1 MPNKMNQLLRN
12 SETLKFQIGV
22 SGSYWDKKPA
32 YSVSVDG
39 VEQVSYIIAADT
51 GVVEYA
57 EFTLALA
64 EDSPHLLEIKLL
76 NKTDDDVVQS
86 QDQTEIIKDMLLNI
100 ESISIDD
107 IELGQLKWD
116 ESEFVAEDPD
126 RPTLKNCV
134 NLGWNGSYRL
144 KFSSPFYLWL
154 LEKL

>member
-1 MPNKMNQLLRN
+1 MNQLLRN
-12 SETLKFQIGV
+12 SETLKFRIGV

-39 VEQVSYIIAADT
+39 VEQACAVIAADT

-57 EFTLALA
+57 EFTLAVA

-86 QDQTEIIKDMLLNI
+86 PDKTEIVKDMLLNL

-107 IELGQLKWD
+107 IELGQIKWD
-116 ESEFVAEDPD
+116 ESEFVAEDPV
-126 RPTLKNCV
+126 RPTLKNCL
-134 NLGWNGSYRL
+134 NLGWNGSYQL
-144 KFSSPFYLWL
+144 KFDSPFYLWL
-154 LEKL
+154 LEKM

>member
-1 MPNKMNQLLRN
+1 MNQLLRN
-12 SETLKFQIGV
+12 SETLKFRIGV

-39 VEQVSYIIAADT
+39 VEQISAVIAADT

-57 EFTLALA
+57 EFTLAVM

-86 QDQTEIIKDMLLNI
+86 QDQTEIVKDMLLNI

-107 IELGQLKWD
+107 IELGQIKWD
-116 ESEFVAEDPD
+116 ESEFVATDPA
-126 RPTLKNCV
+126 RPTLKACL

-154 LEKL
+154 LEKM

>member
-1 MPNKMNQLLRN
+1 MNQLLRN
-12 SETLKFQIGV
+12 SETLKFRIGV

-39 VEQVSYIIAADT
+39 VEQACAVIAADT

-57 EFTLALA
+57 EFTLAVM

-86 QDQTEIIKDMLLNI
+86 PDKTEIVKDMLLNI

-107 IELGQLKWD
+107 IELGQIKWD
-116 ESEFVAEDPD
+116 QSEFVAEDPV

-134 NLGWNGSYRL
+134 NLGWNGSYQL
-144 KFSSPFYLWL
+144 KFDSPFYLWL

>member
-1 MPNKMNQLLRN
+1 MNQLLPN
-12 SETLKFQIGV
+12 TETLKFQIGV

-86 QDQTEIIKDMLLNI
+86 QDQTEIVKDMLLNI

-107 IELGQLKWD
+107 IELGQIKWD
-116 ESEFVAEDPD
+116 QSEFVAEDPD

-134 NLGWNGSYRL
+134 NLGWNGSYQL

-154 LEKL
+154 LEKM

>member
-1 MPNKMNQLLRN
+1 MNQLLRN
-12 SETLKFQIGV
+12 TETLKFRIGV
-22 SGSYWDKKPA
+22 SGSYWNKKPA
-32 YSVSVDG
+32 YSVTVDG
-39 VEQVSYIIAADT
+39 VEQACAVIAADT

-57 EFTLALA
+57 EFTLAVL

-100 ESISIDD
+100 ESIAIDD
-107 IELGQLKWD
+107 IELGQIKWD
-116 ESEFVAEDPD
+116 QSEFVAEDPD
-126 RPTLKNCV
+126 RPTLKSCL

-154 LEKL
+154 LEKM

>member
-1 MPNKMNQLLRN
+1 MNQLLRN
-12 SETLKFQIGV
+12 SETLKFRIGV

-39 VEQVSYIIAADT
+39 VEQACAVIAADT

-57 EFTLALA
+57 EFTLAVA

-76 NKTDDDVVQS
+76 NKTDDDVVES
-86 QDQTEIIKDMLLNI
+86 QDKTEIVKDMLLNI

-107 IELGQLKWD
+107 IELDQIKWD
-116 ESEFVAEDPD
+116 QSEFVAEDPA

-134 NLGWNGSYRL
+134 NLGWNGSYQL

-154 LEKL
+154 LEKM

>member
-1 MPNKMNQLLRN
+1 MNQLLRN
-12 SETLKFQIGV
+12 SETLIFRIGV
-22 SGSYWDKKPA
+22 SGSYWNKKPA

-39 VEQVSYIIAADT
+39 VEQACAVIAADT

-57 EFTLALA
+57 EFTLAVA

-86 QDQTEIIKDMLLNI
+86 QDKTEIVKDMLLNI

-107 IELGQLKWD
+107 IELGQIKWD
-116 ESEFVAEDPD
+116 QSEFVAEDPV

-154 LEKL
+154 LEKM

>member
-1 MPNKMNQLLRN
+1 MNQLLPN
-12 SETLKFQIGV
+12 TETLKFRIGV

-39 VEQVSYIIAADT
+39 VEQISAVIAADT

-57 EFTLALA
+57 EFTLAVM

-86 QDQTEIIKDMLLNI
+86 QDQTEIVKDMLLNI

-107 IELGQLKWD
+107 IELGQIKWD
-116 ESEFVAEDPD
+116 ESEFVATDPA
-126 RPTLKNCV
+126 RPTLKACL

-154 LEKL
+154 LEKM

>member
-1 MPNKMNQLLRN
+1 MNQLLRN
-12 SETLKFQIGV
+12 SETLKFRIGV

-39 VEQVSYIIAADT
+39 VEQACAVIAADT

-57 EFTLALA
+57 EFTLAVM

-86 QDQTEIIKDMLLNI
+86 QDQTEIVKDMLLNI

-116 ESEFVAEDPD
+116 ESEFVAEDPA

-154 LEKL
+154 LEKM

>member
-1 MPNKMNQLLRN
+1 MNQLLRN
-12 SETLKFQIGV
+12 SETLIFRIGV

-39 VEQVSYIIAADT
+39 VEQASAVIAADT

-57 EFTLALA
+57 EFTLAVM

-86 QDQTEIIKDMLLNI
+86 QDQTEIVKDMLLNI

-107 IELGQLKWD
+107 IELGQIKWD
-116 ESEFVAEDPD
+116 ESEFVAEDPV

-134 NLGWNGSYRL
+134 NLGWNGSYQL
-144 KFSSPFYLWL
+144 KFDSPFYLWL
-154 LEKL
+154 LEKM

>member
-1 MPNKMNQLLRN
+1 MNQLLPN
-12 SETLKFQIGV
+12 TETLKFRIGV

-39 VEQVSYIIAADT
+39 VEQISAVIAADT

-57 EFTLALA
+57 EFTLAVM

-86 QDQTEIIKDMLLNI
+86 QDQTEIVKDMLLNI

-107 IELGQLKWD
+107 IELGQIKWD
-116 ESEFVAEDPD
+116 ESEFVATDPA

-134 NLGWNGSYRL
+134 NLGWNGSYQL

-154 LEKL
+154 LEKM

>member
-1 MPNKMNQLLRN
+1 MNQLLRN
-12 SETLKFQIGV
+12 TETLKFRIGV
-22 SGSYWDKKPA
+22 SGSYWNKKPA

-39 VEQVSYIIAADT
+39 VEQACAIIAADT

-57 EFTLALA
+57 EFTLAVM

-76 NKTDDDVVQS
+76 NKTDDDVVQT
-86 QDQTEIIKDMLLNI
+86 QDQTEIVKDMLLNI

-107 IELGQLKWD
+107 IELGQIKWD
-116 ESEFVAEDPD
+116 QSEFVAEDPD

-154 LEKL
+154 LEKM